1 MGYDTEQV
9 DFLMEAI
16 KEAAQ
21 KAYKQLLI
29 QNEEYTRLKILQSE
43 IEEMHRKAKQILKS
57 AEKESSLKME
67 KIISEAEQ
75 QADQIRLGIG
85 RREAEGLLNIQEML
99 GEIEKKLTDIQ
110 AVYDT
115 YRPMINKNIKN
126 INNLKKC
133 L

>member
-85 RREAEGLLNIQEML
+85 RREAEGLLSIQEML

-126 INNLKKC
+126 VNNLKKC